1 MKYILFL
8 VILSISINCRQIVKE
23 EAKKIVP
30 GQVPRGKIKRIDSFQ
45 SSFVDPRKIDIWTP
59 GDFDATKKYSV
70 IYMQDGQMLFDST
83 TTWNKQE
90 WQVDETMDKLLQEH
104 KIHDAIIVGIWN
116 NNEYRSAEYVPEI
129 ALKYFPNALKADL
142 EKNYFKSKPRSND
155 YLRFIVYELKTFI
168 DSSYPTYKDPQH
180 TFIMGSSKG
189 GLISLYAICVYPQ
202 IFGGAGCLST
212 DWVLTVPQSKEEQA
226 KFNIPPTFIKYLAE
240 NLPDPKNH
248 RIYFDYGTET
258 LDHYY
263 EPFQIQVD
271 SLMVK
276 NGYTSENWM
285 TKKFTGEDHSE
296 HAWARRL
303 HMPLEFLIGVSSE

>member
-1 MKYILFL
+1 MRYI
-8 VILSISINCRQIVKE
+8 ISITILCIFISCHQTVKE
-23 EAKKIVP
+23 EAKTVMP
-30 GQVPRGKIKRIDSFQ
+30 GKVLPGKIKRIDSFQ
-45 SSFVDPRKIDIWTP
+45 SSFVDARKIDIWTP
-59 GDFDATKKYSV
+59 GDFDPTKKYAV
-70 IYMQDGQMLFDST
+70 IYLQDGQMLFDST

-90 WQVDETMDKLLQEH
+90 WQMDETMDKLLKEN
-104 KIHDAIIVGIWN
+104 KIQDAIVVGIWN
-116 NNEYRSAEYVPEI
+116 NNEYRSAEYVPEV

-155 YLRFIVYELKTFI
+155 YLRFLVYELKTFI

-189 GLISLYAICVYPQ
+189 GLISLYAICLYPQ

-212 DWVLTVPQSKEEQA
+212 DWVLTVPQSKDEES

-276 NGYTSENWM
+276 NGYTSKNWM
-285 TKKFTGEDHSE
+285 TKKFPGEDHSE

-303 HMPLEFLIGVSSE
+303 HIPLEFLIGVNNK